1 MKSKARPKPFTGT
14 GDDVITMLC
23 WSLMGGQRWSER
35 NSSLAMTQQP
45 FGRRSADLK
54 SWPKLPIFSDAGYAG
69 SSGIICWHHFQ
80 FWKSL
85 ARWHRRRWR
94 RRGKT
99 VNRRLIVCS
108 VGCCGSW
115 GTVKPLQR
123 SSATL
128 KSDATKSCNKDHEF
142 DHNILSDNENG
153 HGKHPLIQHILTCN
167 DSMTFYCKVPPGSRK
182 ARHEE
187 STGTLLR

>member
-1 MKSKARPKPFTGT
+1 MLAMLAALAYASYAGIIFNFGNLSPGGT
-14 GDDVITMLC
+14 G
-23 WSLMGGQRWSER
+23 GGGAVEE
-35 NSSLAMTQQP
+35 
-45 FGRRSADLK
+45 
-54 SWPKLPIFSDAGYAG
+54 
-69 SSGIICWHHFQ
+69 
-80 FWKSL
+80 
-85 ARWHRRRWR
+85 
-94 RRGKT
+94 KT

-115 GTVKPLQR
+115 GTVKPLQS

-128 KSDATKSCNKDHEF
+128 KSDVTKRCNKDHEF

-153 HGKHPLIQHILTCN
+153 HGKHPLLQHILTCN
-167 DSMTFYCKVPPGSRK
+167 DWVTFYCKVQPGSRK